1 MYLDSAARQ
10 GPLGCRPRATVAE
23 PSPGNRKQLLHWPIT
38 RRPPASSTGAK
49 GLPVA
54 TRARPPVQAS
64 SSAGTASARLVGLE
78 SRQQRCEVIAE
89 EAVKEH
95 QVAAAQPL
103 HEGVSLQG
111 ALQLAKGCP
120 TALHLQGQALNLG
133 RQQPLEPKGKALGR
147 RKSGALIQC
156 GIPEQ
161 IQPSLLVKRSEGE
174 AGAAAAAGSCME
186 LAGLNLCME
195 NIHHPEDLRAKGAI
209 ELQNSGEIDQNI
221 LFIILQGAIGAHYFC
236 RHGKSGAPLPGI

>member
-1 MYLDSAARQ
+1 M
-10 GPLGCRPRATVAE
+10 V
-23 PSPGNRKQLLHWPIT
+23 
-38 RRPPASSTGAK
+38 
-49 GLPVA
+49 
-54 TRARPPVQAS
+54 
-64 SSAGTASARLVGLE
+64 
-78 SRQQRCEVIAE
+78 AE

-111 ALQLAKGCP
+111 ALQLAEGCP
-120 TALHLQGQALNLG
+120 TALHLQVQALNLG

-147 RKSGALIQC
+147 CKSGALIQC

-161 IQPSLLVKRSEGE
+161 IQPTF
-174 AGAAAAAGSCME
+174 AGQTQRGRGWGGCRCR
-186 LAGLNLCME
+186 LIHGVGRLNLCME
-195 NIHHPEDLRAKGAI
+195 NIHNPEDLRAKGAI

-221 LFIILQGAIGAHYFC
+221 LFIILQRAIGAHYFR